1 MHGQANRPARKPG
14 KGPELD
20 QHMLVENATPQGH
33 RGHVDDMETHPENE
47 DQGQCAGEP
56 GDASAEATAQL
67 EGVDDGAQC
76 SQQGHAGQRD
86 QNPERQLEQVHVDK
100 VFTDKA
106 SGKDTQR
113 PELDLLLTSVLLGH
127 TFQIPDAAPVRG
139 KVDRWTDKNPVLT
152 ARARQTPSLQ
162 PHYR

>member
-76 SQQGHAGQRD
+76 SQQGRAGQK
-86 QNPERQLEQVHVDK
+86 E
-100 VFTDKA
+100 
-106 SGKDTQR
+106 G
-113 PELDLLLTSVLLGH
+113 LGH
-127 TFQIPDAAPVRG
+127 VAVSLGVARRWLRGDERASYKAA
-139 KVDRWTDKNPVLT
+139 RWIKHSPCITVL
-152 ARARQTPSLQ
+152 
-162 PHYR
+162 